1 MKTIL
6 ITDTHFGTRQNSNTW
21 LNSQINFLENQLIP
35 YIKNNGDIRLVHLGD
50 VFDSRS
56 TISTMVATKVVE
68 VFKKISGL
76 VKEFIIIGGNHDFYS
91 PNSDEVDT
99 LNLLLGSLNIKI
111 VTKNILID
119 KEAKHLYVPWYQWIE
134 STQAIQDLIDTYGI
148 IRVFTHADIIHEPV
162 NIRCLEIYSGHIH
175 IPGLKGG
182 LRNLGSTYAL
192 DFADANSRRGFYVIH
207 EDGQLVFIE
216 NEKSI
221 KFHRLYNS
229 DIFTVPD
236 WDKNDYIEMY
246 ISQSNLADAFYID
259 EINHIIK
266 TWKNVWLIPQT
277 ESNDLQISE
286 SQDKFEGYDI
296 ETIVS
301 KLIPENLKD
310 KFEQVLSVCKS

>member
-134 STQAIQDLIDTYGI
+134 SPQMIQNLIDDNGI
-148 IRVFTHADIIHEPV
+148 IRVFTHADIINEPV
-162 NIRCLEIYSGHIH
+162 NINCQEIYSGHIH
-175 IPGLKGG
+175 IPELKGK

-192 DFADANSRRGFYVIH
+192 NFADANSKRGFYVIC
-207 EDGQLVFIE
+207 ENGQLVFIE